1 MIDNLSSSSDSEGP
15 SKKRKSVE
23 REDAP
28 KAEAD
33 AKSSDPAAPQ
43 STSSAVKFSD
53 DSDDDFASATN
64 ATANASKTFDDLL
77 KEDKKDKSGDD
88 DDSDDDL
95 DIDRFRID
103 AKEVSKEAEKDGEE
117 PK

>member
-23 REDAP
+23 REDAL
-28 KAEAD
+28 KAD
-33 AKSSDPAAPQ
+33 ADTKSDAAPP
-43 STSSAVKFSD
+43 STTSAVKFSD

-103 AKEVSKEAEKDGEE
+103 AKEVSNEAEKDGDG